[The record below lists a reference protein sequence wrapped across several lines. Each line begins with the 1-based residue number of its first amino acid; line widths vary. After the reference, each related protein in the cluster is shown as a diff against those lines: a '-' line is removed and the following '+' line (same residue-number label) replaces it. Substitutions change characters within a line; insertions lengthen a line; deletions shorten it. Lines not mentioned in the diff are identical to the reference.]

1 MKTPIQR
8 RMGKGTPAFKRPSHR
23 FKVMLNYSN
32 LSGKGYV
39 EDLVE
44 ATERTG
50 VLMKVRFENNEQ
62 ALMLA
67 PRGINTNSV
76 IEISD
81 NAEPRIG
88 NILPLEKIPDGS
100 EIYNIELKPGDG
112 GKLVRA
118 AGTCAY
124 VIAHEKEGVKVL
136 LPSKKIKIFNPKCR
150 AQIGRVAGSG
160 RNEAPLMK
168 AGKNYYRMHA
178 LNRIWPKN
186 RYVKTKFGGKEH
198 HRGKS
203 SMVSRNAP
211 PGAKHGHIA
220 ARRVGRR
227 KR

>member
-1 MKTPIQR
+1 MKTPIQQR
-8 RMGKGTPAFKRPSHR
+8 FGKGGPAFRRPSHR
-23 FKVMLNYSN
+23 FKVN
-32 LSGKGYV
+32 LSYSGLEGKGYV
-39 EDLVE
+39 EDFVE

-50 VLMKVRFENNEQ
+50 VLMKVKFENNSE

-67 PRGINTNSV
+67 PKGISTGSEIEVSENAKPSLGSV
-76 IEISD
+76 
-81 NAEPRIG
+81 
-88 NILPLEKIPDGS
+88 LPLEKIPDGT
-100 EIYNIELKPGDG
+100 EIYNIEINPGDG

-118 AGTCAY
+118 AGTSAY
-124 VIAHEKEGVKVL
+124 VIAHEKEGVKVM
-136 LPSKKIKIFNPKCR
+136 LPSKQIRIFNPKCR

-168 AGKNYYRMHA
+168 AGKNYYRMKA
-178 LNRIWPKN
+178 LNRMWPKN
-186 RYVKTKFGGKEH
+186 RLVKTKFGGKEH